1 MAKKSYDELKD
12 LSCEEVETKSVLE
25 MNGETVYYVP
35 IVIQIQDQL
44 TTLGITKNQCRTW
57 RIGSERKTVHLTPCN
72 KETYTLITR
81 DIWAQQIKEYRDTRC
96 MVPGKRKP
104 LVRCHE
110 KNRCDKCPFGMSV
123 WSRQPTVIS
132 LDELMDSG
140 REPVNKESIDQ
151 LVFQRM
157 ELRDLKLFMDG
168 KDKRLFRIFVM
179 MNLLDYNKSEIA
191 REFHVSRTNV
201 YHLIDDMN
209 EMIQQFRDAQ

>member
-25 MNGETVYYVP
+25 MSGETVYYVP
-35 IVIQIQDQL
+35 IIIQIQDQL

-57 RIGSERKTVHLTPCN
+57 RIGSEWKTVHLTPCN
-72 KETYTLITR
+72 KETYTLLTR
-81 DIWAQQIKEYRDTRC
+81 DIWAQQIKEYRDNRC
-96 MVPGKRKP
+96 MVPGKVKP

-110 KNRCDKCPFGMSV
+110 TNKCDECPFGMSS

-132 LDELMDSG
+132 LDELMDSR

-151 LVFQRM
+151 MVFQRL
-157 ELRDLKLFMDG
+157 ELQDLKLVMDR
-168 KDKRLFRIFVM
+168 KDNRLFRIFVM

-201 YHLIDDMN
+201 NHLIDEMN
-209 EMIQQFRDAQ
+209 EIIQQFRDAQ